1 MRILKK
7 KLLSIISCFI
17 IFIFCGCNTG
27 YDEKNND
34 LIGPSN
40 NSIEIEGVWEVN
52 NYTILDNKIAKD
64 KKIQD
69 LIDSSIIIE
78 NSQISIG
85 NSTYDNINYKLKKV
99 NQDYVITY
107 EVETSLQDLGIND
120 NNIKVYSI
128 NHDNNLI
135 GEIIYINKDKTF
147 LYYQGYLLDLKYNGD
162 LSEDNLEVDNNKI
175 NTSVSE
181 DINTSEGI
189 LIGLKSKD
197 SVDSNGGYIRGKYR
211 TLWISTING
220 DIQTVGERK
229 DIILPRNQG
238 MWTVIPKV
246 YKNDDENIYYEYFQ
260 AEPIESVNT
269 INEFDFNGLSSNKI
283 LKRNIKYISGD
294 YIGTEVINNERFSE
308 SPVYEFLPLDNI
320 LTNSPIQIADIY
332 GSMINSEYQRAYEDA
347 YSSVSVNDR
356 SKLNKYINYSN
367 FTVVRNNGRWC
378 LQGRISPIVGTLN
391 SVDFSINEDVNSK
404 LSKYNILTIPW
415 KVLKGKIP
423 LFLDAYTS
431 PSGNLAIIIV
441 KGEILVYTIS
451 NGQLSNTPI
460 DRITINNDEEVI
472 MSEWCENEYVKKWGS
487 YF

>member
-7 KLLSIISCFI
+7 KLLSIISCLI

-135 GEIIYINKDKTF
+135 GEIIYINRDKTF

-332 GSMINSEYQRAYEDA
+332 GSVINSEYQRAYEDA